1 MGYKCVYFICLIIVA
16 NLAFSQQNS
25 VFNNHSFQPFDRYVY
40 NADNRFHTSIKPYN
54 MIDVAKIVSFDTLF
68 MCNTGNKY
76 ADYILNKDI
85 FSFSKGIFNFSIN
98 PACNFEYSQDLDDT
112 VNGWTNTR
120 GLIIESD
127 ITNKVHVFT
136 AFYETQSRYRDYRN
150 DRIEELGQRT
160 IPGQSRAKPF
170 GDDNQADDY
179 AFADAYISFN
189 PDSIFGFQFGH
200 GKHFI
205 GDGYRSLLL
214 SDNAMNYPYFKITT
228 NIWNIQ
234 YVNMWSQQYYVD
246 FLHAPNSRYPKKWN
260 VMHYLDWSVTKWFN
274 IGIFET
280 IIWQNEDS
288 SGVYRG
294 FEFNYLNPVI
304 FLRPVEFSVGSP
316 DNVLMGLTGKVT
328 LWKNHVFYGQLAID
342 EFKISEMKVR
352 NGWWGNKYALQ
363 AGYKTFDIAGVKH
376 LDFQT
381 EVNYVRPF
389 MYSHFTYSQQY
400 GHALQSMAHP
410 RGSNFYESVSFIKY
424 NYKRLFIEAK
434 YLYLVHGQDTVGSNF
449 GNNIFK
455 LYTTRS
461 QEYNNKTGKSAIEN
475 IVQYKDITVS
485 YLVHPPSNTTISAGI
500 SNRSAISELNS
511 KQQMMYFI
519 ALRSS
524 LQNFYY
530 DF

>member
-1 MGYKCVYFICLIIVA
+1 MGYKHTLTLCFALLTVQLFA
-16 NLAFSQQNS
+16 QQNS
-25 VFNNHSFQPFDRYVY
+25 IYNNHSFQPFDRYIY
-40 NADNRFHTSIKPYN
+40 NSDARFHTSIKPYN
-54 MIDVAKIVSFDTLF
+54 MLEVNKIVSYDSLF
-68 MCNTGNKY
+68 LFSTNNKY
-76 ADYILNKDI
+76 SNYILNKDL
-85 FSFSKGIFNFSIN
+85 FAYTNGDFNFSIN
-98 PACNFEYSQDLDDT
+98 PACNFEYSQDIDDT

-127 ITNKVHVFT
+127 ITKKVHLFT
-136 AFYETQSRYRDYRN
+136 AFYETQSRFRDYRN
-150 DRIEELGQRT
+150 DRVKELGQRT
-160 IPGQSRAKPF
+160 IPGQSRAKAF
-170 GDDNQADDY
+170 GSDNKADDY
-179 AFADAYISFN
+179 AFADAYISYN
-189 PDSIFGFQFGH
+189 PDSVFGFQFGH

-228 NIWNIQ
+228 DVWNIK

-246 FLHAPNSRYPKKWN
+246 FPHAANSRYPKKWN
-260 VMHYLDWSVTKWFN
+260 VMHYLDWSVTKWLN

-288 SGVYRG
+288 LGVYRG

-316 DNVLMGLTGKVT
+316 DNVLMGITGKLT
-328 LWKNHVFYGQLAID
+328 LFKNHILYGQLAID
-342 EFKISEMKVR
+342 EFKFAEMKAR

-363 AGYKTFDIAGVKH
+363 AGYKTYDIAGIKH

-410 RGSNFYESVSFIKY
+410 RGSNFIESVNFLRY

-434 YLYLVHGQDTVGSNF
+434 YLYLIHGQDSAGTNF

-455 LYTTRS
+455 LYNTRS
-461 QEYNNKTGKSAIEN
+461 QEYDNKTGQSAIKN

-485 YLVHPPSNTTISAGI
+485 YMVHRPSNTCITAGL
-500 SNRSAISELNS
+500 SSRNAMSDVLT
-511 KQQMMYFI
+511 KQQMFYFV
-519 ALRSS
+519 ALRST